1 MHQGKTTARPTGEIM
16 TETEIVGSKS
26 QGRQTIILMKGN
38 DQYAQW
44 VEHLSQAT
52 RIPRVPLFDVAL
64 ADWARRQGYDAPPDR
79 L

>member
-1 MHQGKTTARPTGEIM
+1 M
-16 TETEIVGSKS
+16 TESEIVGTKS

-52 RIPRVPLFDVAL
+52 RIPRVTLFDVAL
-64 ADWARRQGYDAPPDR
+64 ADWAQRQGFDAPPVR

>member
-1 MHQGKTTARPTGEIM
+1 M